1 MGRRRRGFTLIELL
15 VVIAI
20 IGILIALLLPAVQKV
35 RDATLR
41 TQCANHLKQ
50 IAVALLRPNPLFMPL
65 TLSQP
70 IIYTFL
76 GGLGA
81 VVVYAVIGR
90 FAHKPIQL
98 FRRVAAVILVVS
110 FIPDILIFITGSEG
124 PGTTVAN
131 VAVLMLMHVVVW
143 AITVGM
149 LIRLA
154 RTEA

>member
-1 MGRRRRGFTLIELL
+1 MASVTSPIQPSERVAF
-15 VVIAI
+15 
-20 IGILIALLLPAVQKV
+20 
-35 RDATLR
+35 
-41 TQCANHLKQ
+41 NHLLWVGPLSILAAIGANVIIQQ

-90 FAHKPIQL
+90 FARKPIQL